1 MRSSRH
7 TPLFPELGLPTAE
20 QPRHYTVRA
29 HTYAW
34 MGTFDGGI
42 VPCISA
48 HGSWLYNAGFKP
60 GARVTVNA
68 TKGRLIFDVMD
79 PPKEPRIR
87 KCNAFEKY
95 IADRYEPKP
104 GYVIPYEHPGLLVR
118 EHILGPMGAST
129 LDFAHAIGVS
139 QDLAECFLAGDHD
152 VDMDLAERL
161 APFASTSQWFWW
173 ELQQKHLST
182 R

>member
-20 QPRHYTVRA
+20 LPRHYTVRS

-34 MGTFDGGI
+34 MDTFDGGL
-42 VPCISA
+42 VPCIAA

-60 GARVTVNA
+60 GARVTVQA
-68 TKGRLIFDVMD
+68 TQGRLIFDLMD
-79 PPKEPRIR
+79 PPKEPRLR
-87 KCNAFEKY
+87 HCNAFEKHIEKY
-95 IADRYEPKP
+95 YEPRP
-104 GYVIPYEHPGLLVR
+104 GHVVVYEHPGLLVR
-118 EHILGPMGAST
+118 DHILAAMGAST